1 MTSPNGAARGL
12 IRLVLVFGGLSVAVA
27 AFAHYL

>member
-12 IRLVLVFGGLSVAVA
+12 IRLVLVFGGLFAAVA
-27 AFAHYL
+27 ALAHYL